1 MNEAPM
7 NEAPTRDRP
16 ANGAPGPDDSGATDP
31 RLLLLSPGDNVLVLR
46 AQIDADEVIVVEGT
60 RVRMSRRLGLG
71 HKLARGPIRAGDK
84 VRKYGAPIGSAS
96 ADIATGAEVHLHNLK
111 SDYTATHSLE
121 AARAAYDATQKER
134 TQ

>member
-1 MNEAPM
+1 MNDA
-7 NEAPTRDRP
+7 AKTD
-16 ANGAPGPDDSGATDP
+16 GSGATDP

-46 AQIDADEVIVVEGT
+46 AQIEADEMIVVEGV
-60 RVRMSRRLGLG
+60 RVRVARRLGLG

-111 SDYTATHSLE
+111 SDYTATHSLD
-121 AARAAYDATQKER
+121 AARTAFEASRAEGKP
-134 TQ
+134 